1 MKKTLIY
8 QIMALL
14 AIGCS
19 SKEEEGVSC
28 DSPKEI
34 TRLTATV
41 EEGLST
47 KTGYVVDEENSVAHF
62 AWVDGE
68 QIDVAV
74 KIGTNSYTGV
84 HFLAPAGGSAE
95 VEFLDAQ
102 VDGEESVASIREK
115 FPEAEMSPWAFYPSR
130 SNTSAQEGGFGIE
143 WDIRANFY
151 DEDLAAY
158 PGEEEIVTITMPQ
171 EMSPAKDNMLEAL
184 PLLGI
189 RSTGTKYRFSP
200 LAGVLAFTVNGL
212 TSDLDIL
219 TLSSESAWL
228 SGSFHVVRP
237 SGEPAYVDQSS
248 VVAGNHS
255 VSIRFSGIEGTGRFY
270 VPVPAGN
277 IPAGFTVTIGKSGD
291 EDSMMTIA
299 TKKTLTVKT
308 GVITQTPAFTFTP
321 KDQLWA
327 DYATA
332 TFIDDL
338 LWAQHSAFSGTIPV
352 TIQRSGLHPE
362 KYRIANPYTAAASA
376 FGYSTYTAGIEA
388 DEYMYF
394 FIEDGALSFTS
405 FLAGI
410 EDKDSAGKP
419 LKVNY
424 RPANAANTYIV
435 RTLTDGTPL
444 ELQFAAY
451 YNDPS
456 NASYYYTKDASDGGQ
471 KIHVVIDDDTP
482 ESWNS
487 IGTCTFIDN
496 YVWPYAGLSDPVE
509 RDIQQY
515 SHDAGRFRIA
525 KPYPAAD
532 ADEWFEFNVGDP
544 DAVTSVNHYTGV
556 TVADETNT
564 DVTWKAVVWNGAY
577 GYDYSNVMSTQPNG
591 LPLEV
596 QIGPCY
602 RDSEG
607 VFTST
612 SNYDYEVGKDH
623 DARVIDIIFPH
634 VEETWTLLGTGTYFD
649 EYLWKANSFAP
660 YRVEVEVS
668 RSDLDANRYRIENPY
683 KKACTAFKY
692 TATGTADDYMY
703 IQVDPSTGTVTY
715 GSVITGMG
723 KGDFS
728 GAESKN
734 MAIADA
740 SEWGSGTASSVTL
753 GTAADPQEISL
764 WAAYFDSTDRSYYFA
779 SSTGTKYLRMPSYS
793 VAESWTDY
801 CEGTYT
807 DGTYDANINGTSTLG
822 TVAVTIQRSTADEN
836 RYRIANPYRGLDAE
850 YLVSTYDSYLY
861 FTIGTDGL
869 VYFEPFRPGT
879 KMNPT
884 SYPSY
889 ELAIWHP
896 VNSNLNGWSQ
906 GGSDFANSRVSEY
919 TSDGTPKVV
928 KLGAHYFDIT
938 VPTPGYCYTRHGS
951 SWKDSAQ
958 LITISFNVSD
968 KAVVTAY
975 ELPLKADF
983 HNPVASIA
991 LPSGTLEK
999 MVIKVTG
1006 VDRSKVSGLRLYQ
1019 GGWMDSDYVPMDADG
1034 LVTMTAF
1041 TNATVSSAIDL
1052 NFWMSA
1058 DAFGSAICFDV
1069 QEVVMDGI
1077 SLPVVQDK
1085 DIAHLAG
1092 VVLNDGGDTVNVRGD
1107 SETVSSFRI
1116 PALVT
1121 TNAGTLIAAYDVRY
1135 ASSADLQGD
1144 IDVGMKRSTDGGK
1157 TWSDLQLIMDMGE
1170 YGGLEQNQNGIGDPC
1185 LLVDENT
1192 GDIFC
1197 FAVWA
1202 HGHYGDADKRC
1213 LAWAGTGYDIEETT
1227 QFMMVKSSDDGLT
1240 WSAPVNITRQI
1251 KRPNWKMT
1259 FQGPGRGITMKD
1271 GTLVVPIQHQE
1282 GDLIMHGLTALHS
1295 GIMYSTDHG
1304 LTWHT
1309 HNLAHTVTSESTVAE
1324 IEPGV
1329 LLLSMRDETDSHYR
1343 REYVTRDLGRSWTEY
1358 AHNGKMWDST
1368 TEASMIHVN
1377 AADNALGEDLLIF
1390 SSPQDCTGWR
1400 DHMTIQISKDKGLT
1414 WPYKLLIDSGASL
1427 GYSCLTMVDDS
1438 TVGILYECSR
1448 GNIVFQA
1455 IPLTAI
1461 IK

>member
-1 MKKTLIY
+1 MKKKSIY
-8 QIMALL
+8 FGLMAMI
-14 AIGCS
+14 AIGCTAQ
-19 SKEEEGVSC
+19 EEELQQAPEAVQR
-28 DSPKEI
+28 EV
-34 TRLTATV
+34 TRLTGTID
-41 EEGLST
+41 EEMVT
-47 KTGYVVDEENSVAHF
+47 KTGFVVDDENSVAHF

-84 HFLAPAGGSAE
+84 HFVAPAGGSTE

-102 VDGEESVASIREK
+102 VSGEETVASIREK
-115 FPEAEMSPWAFYPSR
+115 FPAAEMSDWAFYPSR
-130 SNTSAQEGGFGIE
+130 SNTSAQEGCFGIE

-158 PGEEEIVTITMPQ
+158 PGEEEILTVTMPS
-171 EMSPAKDNMLEAL
+171 EMSPSKDNMLEAL

-200 LAGVLAFTVNGL
+200 LTGVLAFTVNGL
-212 TSDLDIL
+212 TSDMDIL

-248 VVAGNHS
+248 VVAGSHS

-270 VPVPAGN
+270 VPVPAGT
-277 IPAGFTVTIGKSGD
+277 IPAGFTVKVGKAGD
-291 EDSMMTIA
+291 NDKLMTIT
-299 TKKTLTVKT
+299 TKKAITVKT
-308 GVITQTPAFTFTP
+308 GVITKTPAFTFKEP
-321 KDQLWA
+321 DQLWA

-352 TIQRSGLHPE
+352 TVQRSGLHPE
-362 KYRIANPYTAAASA
+362 KFRIANPYTAAAA
-376 FGYSTYTAGIEA
+376 KFGYSTYTAGIEA

-435 RTLTDGTPL
+435 RALTDGTPL

-471 KIHVVIDDDTP
+471 KIHVVFDVVVPP
-482 ESWNS
+482 E
-487 IGTCTFIDN
+487 
-496 YVWPYAGLSDPVE
+496 P
-509 RDIQQY
+509 
-515 SHDAGRFRIA
+515 
-525 KPYPAAD
+525 
-532 ADEWFEFNVGDP
+532 
-544 DAVTSVNHYTGV
+544 
-556 TVADETNT
+556 
-564 DVTWKAVVWNGAY
+564 
-577 GYDYSNVMSTQPNG
+577 
-591 LPLEV
+591 
-596 QIGPCY
+596 
-602 RDSEG
+602 
-607 VFTST
+607 
-612 SNYDYEVGKDH
+612 
-623 DARVIDIIFPH
+623 
-634 VEETWTLLGTGTYFD
+634 EETWTLLGTGTYFD

-668 RSDLDANRYRIENPY
+668 RSDLDANRYRVENPY

-703 IQVDPSTGTVTY
+703 LQVDPSTGTVTY
-715 GSVITGMG
+715 GSLITGMG

-734 MAIADA
+734 LAIADA
-740 SEWGSGTASSVTL
+740 AEWGSGTASSVTL

-764 WAAYFDSTDRSYYFA
+764 WAAYFDSTDRSYKFT
-779 SSTGTKYLRMPSYS
+779 SGTGTKYLRMPSYS
-793 VAESWTDY
+793 VAESWTSF

-807 DGTYDANINGTSTLG
+807 DGTYDTNINGTSKLG
-822 TVAVTIQRSTADEN
+822 TVAVTIERSTADEN

-861 FTIGTDGL
+861 FNIGTSGR

-879 KMNPT
+879 KMNP
-884 SYPSY
+884 SAYPSY

-896 VNSNLNGWSQ
+896 VNSNLQGWGQ

-919 TSDGTPKVV
+919 TSDGAPKVV

-938 VPTPGYCYTRHGS
+938 GPNPGYCYTRHGS

-958 LITISFNVSD
+958 LITIGFNVSD

-975 ELPLKADF
+975 ELPLKAEF
-983 HNPVASIA
+983 HNPVASIS
-991 LPSGTLEK
+991 LPSGTLER

-1019 GGWMDSDYVPMDADG
+1019 GDWMESGYVPMDADG

-1069 QEVVMDGI
+1069 QEVVMDGV
-1077 SLPVVQDK
+1077 SLPIVQDK
-1085 DIAHLAG
+1085 DVAHLSG
-1092 VVLNDGGDTVNVRGD
+1092 VVLNNGGDSENVRG
-1107 SETVSSFRI
+1107 SAETVASFRI

-1135 ASSADLQGD
+1135 ASQADLQGD

-1170 YGGLEQNQNGIGDPC
+1170 YGGLPQNQNGIGDPC

-1202 HGHYGDADKRC
+1202 HGHYEDADWRC
-1213 LAWAGTGYDIEETT
+1213 LAWAGTGYDVAETT
-1227 QFMMVKSSDDGLT
+1227 QLMMVKSSDDGLT

-1282 GDLIMHGLTALHS
+1282 GDLLMHGLTALHS

-1304 LTWHT
+1304 LTWHA

-1343 REYVTRDLGRSWTEY
+1343 REYITRDLGRTWTAY

-1400 DHMTIQISKDKGLT
+1400 DHMTIQISKDKGIT
-1414 WPYKLLIDSGASL
+1414 WPYKLLVDAGASL

-1438 TVGILYECSR
+1438 TLGILYESSK
-1448 GNIVFQA
+1448 GNILFQA